1 MYSPTGPGSDVAVA
15 VRYAGGAYVIEVAD
29 RGFGIAPA
37 DVPRVFDPFFRA
49 DRSRARAKG
58 GVGLGLALAKRVIEA
73 HGGRIDLRS
82 RLDVGTTVTVTLPAR
97 PAGSEGALRPQHIS

>member
-1 MYSPTGPGSDVAVA
+1 MS
-15 VRYAGGAYVIEVAD
+15 VRDAPGAYVIEVAD

-58 GVGLGLALAKRVIEA
+58 GVGLGLALAKRVVEA
-73 HGGRIDLRS
+73 HGGRIELRS
-82 RLDVGTTVTVTLPAR
+82 RLDEGTTVTVTLPAR
-97 PAGSEGALRPQHIS
+97 PAASEGSLRRQHIS